1 MKKETKRFYE
11 FTFEQ
16 LIEMLKLKGKFVT
29 FDILDKDNVQT
40 GLLKI
45 ITVETEEKKSET

>member
-29 FDILDKDNVQT
+29 FDVLDGDGVQT
-40 GLLKI
+40 GLLKV
-45 ITVETEEKKSET
+45 ITIVKEDDSK

>member
-16 LIEMLKLKGKFVT
+16 LTEALKLEGEFVT
-29 FDILDKDNVQT
+29 FDILDTDNQQT
-40 GLLKI
+40 GLLKV
-45 ITVETEEKKSET
+45 ITIVTENDSK